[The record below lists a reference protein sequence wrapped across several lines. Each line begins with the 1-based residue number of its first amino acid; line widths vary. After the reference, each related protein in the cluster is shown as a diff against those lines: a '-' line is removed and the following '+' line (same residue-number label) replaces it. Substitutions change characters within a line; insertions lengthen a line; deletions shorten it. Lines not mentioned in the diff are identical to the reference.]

1 MALLTFK
8 DWRKAQNESSP
19 QTRLMNGPYRSLS
32 ASPFSRSTPSPAVV
46 KDLLDDDG
54 NLKSGRRKKK
64 RKRKK
69 GKKGTSS
76 KKA

>member
-19 QTRLMNGPYRSLS
+19 QTRLMKGPYRKLS
-32 ASPFSRSTPSPAVV
+32 ASPFSHSTPWPHIV
-46 KDLLDDDG
+46 KDMLDDDG
-54 NLKSGRRKKK
+54 NLKEGRGRKK
-64 RKRKK
+64 KK
-69 GKKGTSS
+69 GKKHKKGGPS